1 MAADP
6 KTPRDR
12 LLAAAR
18 TLGLPVPEGLDR
30 APLGDV
36 TDAVRRLALA
46 RIDAL
51 DEEVSSL
58 ERERGLLAAAVSDTP
73 PGHA

>member
-6 KTPRDR
+6 TSARDR
-12 LLAAAR
+12 LIAAAR

-36 TDAVRRLALA
+36 TGTVRRLALA

-51 DEEVSSL
+51 DGQITDL
-58 ERERGLLAAAVSDTP
+58 ERTRGVLAACAAP
-73 PGHA
+73 PPHGDV

>member
-6 KTPRDR
+6 TNARDR

-51 DEEVSSL
+51 DGQVTSL
-58 ERERGLLAAAVSDTP
+58 ERERGLLAATVSDTP
-73 PGHA
+73 PSDA

>member
-1 MAADP
+1 MAAEP
-6 KTPRDR
+6 KNPRDR

-51 DEEVSSL
+51 DGEVSSL
-58 ERERGLLAAAVSDTP
+58 ERERGLLAATVSDTP

>member
-6 KTPRDR
+6 TNARDR
-12 LLAAAR
+12 LLAVAR
-18 TLGLPVPEGLDR
+18 TLGLAVPEGLDR

-51 DEEVSSL
+51 DGQITDL
-58 ERERGLLAAAVSDTP
+58 ERTRDLLAAYAVTTP
-73 PGHA
+73 PRDA

>member
-6 KTPRDR
+6 TNARDR

-51 DEEVSSL
+51 DGQVTDL
-58 ERERGLLAAAVSDTP
+58 ERERGLLAATVSDTP

>member
-6 KTPRDR
+6 ANAQDR

-46 RIDAL
+46 RIDVL
-51 DEEVSSL
+51 DGDVSSL
-58 ERERGLLAAAVSDTP
+58 ERERSLLAATVSDMP
-73 PGHA
+73 SSDA